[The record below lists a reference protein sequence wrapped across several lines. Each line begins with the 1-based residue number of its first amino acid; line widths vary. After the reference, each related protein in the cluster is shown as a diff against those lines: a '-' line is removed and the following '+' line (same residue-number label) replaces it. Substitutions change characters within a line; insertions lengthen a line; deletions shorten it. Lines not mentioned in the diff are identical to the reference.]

1 MTRRSLKLLHTSDL
15 HIGSDI
21 YPEDALHG
29 FEQVLRLAVDRSVDA
44 VIVAGDLFDNRGV
57 APELV
62 GDVFRRFGAL
72 DRPVLVLPGNHDTA
86 LMNGSFDP
94 RRLPDGVHIMLKRG
108 GETVHPEPLGLSVW
122 GDPVYDHSPAVH
134 PMGGLHPRSSEVWY
148 IWIAHAR
155 HPERDRVRPQEPRP
169 LPARGRHAGAL
180 CLGAYTPEAVGDY
193 IAGPN
198 HTLPTGATARFFSP
212 LSVWTFYKT
221 CHTIEATQSGLERH
235 AEDIA
240 LMAEA
245 EGLAGHAESVR
256 LRVKSVKSPN
266 LHQ

>member
-108 GETVHPEPLGLSVW
+108 GETVHLEPLGLSVW
-122 GDPVYDHSPAVH
+122 GDPVYDHSPDFH
-134 PMGGLHPRSSEVWY
+134 PMWGLQPRSSEDWY
-148 IWIAHAR
+148 IGMAHGLVTD
-155 HPERDRVRPQEPRP
+155 HDPYGEYSSKITPGE
-169 LPARGRHAGAL
+169 LAGAD
-180 CLGAYTPEAVGDY
+180 CDYVALGHVHVFRDVTSG
-193 IAGPN
+193 
-198 HTLPTGATARFFSP
+198 GAPA
-212 LSVWTFYKT
+212 FY
-221 CHTIEATQSGLERH
+221 SG
-235 AEDIA
+235 APS
-240 LMAEA
+240 
-245 EGLAGHAESVR
+245 GG
-256 LRVKSVKSPN
+256 KSPTAAIVSMDPDAGVSVEAIQLN
-266 LHQ
+266 K